1 MDVRLIAATNRD
13 LEREVREGRF
23 RADLFYRLSVFP
35 LTVPPLREHPEDI
48 PLLVWHFIAR
58 KQARLG
64 RSIKRVPAALMRAF
78 EAYAWPG
85 NVRELENAVERAL
98 IMTGGT
104 TLAADPAFLQAAPA
118 AATSAVGRG
127 ASHAE
132 AERANILA
140 VLEDC
145 RWKIAS
151 RGNAAERLGLKR
163 STLQYRIKKLGI
175 ARPDDE
181 PHRT

>member
-1 MDVRLIAATNRD
+1 
-13 LEREVREGRF
+13 
-23 RADLFYRLSVFP
+23 
-35 LTVPPLREHPEDI
+35 
-48 PLLVWHFIAR
+48 VWHFIAR

-64 RSIKRVPAALMRAF
+64 RSIKRVPAALMSAF

-98 IMTGGT
+98 IMTSGT
-104 TLAADPAFLQAAPA
+104 TLAVDPAFLQVAPA

-145 RWKIAS
+145 RWKIAG

-181 PHRT
+181 TH